1 MSAPVVV
8 SARPGVPARLRRVWA
23 YRELLA
29 GMIRKELKV
38 KYKDSV
44 LGFAWSMLNP
54 ALYLLVFWFVFEYV
68 LDNNVPDFPIYL
80 LSGLLVW
87 NLFAGAV
94 GGATSSVV
102 TNANLVKKVAFPREV
117 LPLAAVGA
125 AVVHF
130 FLQIVVLG
138 VALAG
143 FRHAIAWEYLPL
155 VPIALVV
162 AVMLATSIG
171 ILLAAVN
178 VYLRDVQH
186 IVELLLL
193 AWFWFTPI
201 VWQFGQLAEPGSS
214 KETVALLNPLVGIVL
229 TFQRAL
235 YAQLD
240 GPSGAILP
248 DWSAARYLGILGAIG
263 AVAIVLFLIAEAVFG
278 HLEGNFAEE
287 L

>member
-1 MSAPVVV
+1 M
-8 SARPGVPARLRRVWA
+8 PARLRRVWA